1 MKTKKTFRGKW
12 TIQQARKYLFE
23 RSKKHRNKS
32 ETYGWLSL
40 ICIVII
46 PFCDFIGLM
55 PDCSTKQLIN
65 SKGGLSLIFGL
76 LSIGSQIASWKYF
89 LRYKKEGIRAREIL
103 KLEILYNISNRREI
117 EALLFKY
124 IPEIERRNKKEN
136 VHFYSCYNDEYFNTP
151 KELNVYQE
159 ISYRI
164 LENCI
169 WNRHLYKKMREKDG
183 RIILGFIF
191 FVSLLFFISLLLPFI
206 VNNIPDDL
214 YMKFVYLVGLI
225 VVSSLSFNFFE
236 RHKNLKIVISSIDNL
251 VKDLYSARIE
261 TDAKFLQV
269 YNSYTDI
276 ILKSPDIP
284 DKIYKENKDILN
296 KSWEEINKN
305 LPLTN
310 TSLAIKEVLPIIK
323 SILDENQ
330 IEWAVTGSASKFL
343 KGESIY
349 CGDIDILLANQGDYT
364 KVNKLFNVFLVEEI
378 QFCHSQDIKSFY
390 GKFNMG
396 GINIDIICD
405 VENYTSYGWI
415 KHPNFNKKHITF
427 YKEKYP
433 VTTDDFEKKVFE
445 IINKKSNGK

>member
-1 MKTKKTFRGKW
+1 
-12 TIQQARKYLFE
+12 
-23 RSKKHRNKS
+23 
-32 ETYGWLSL
+32 
-40 ICIVII
+40 
-46 PFCDFIGLM
+46 
-55 PDCSTKQLIN
+55 
-65 SKGGLSLIFGL
+65 
-76 LSIGSQIASWKYF
+76 
-89 LRYKKEGIRAREIL
+89 
-103 KLEILYNISNRREI
+103 
-117 EALLFKY
+117 
-124 IPEIERRNKKEN
+124 
-136 VHFYSCYNDEYFNTP
+136 
-151 KELNVYQE
+151 
-159 ISYRI
+159 
-164 LENCI
+164 
-169 WNRHLYKKMREKDG
+169 
-183 RIILGFIF
+183 
-191 FVSLLFFISLLLPFI
+191 
-206 VNNIPDDL
+206 
-214 YMKFVYLVGLI
+214 MKFVYLVGLI

-415 KHPNFNKKHITF
+415 KHPDFNKKHITF

-433 VTTDDFEKKVFE
+433 VTTDDFEKKYL
-445 IINKKSNGK
+445 K